1 VTEPKLSARSVILST
16 LLGTDPPE
24 LPVSA
29 LVAVTDLFGLGEGT
43 VRTSLSRMTAR
54 GEITTGGD
62 GRYRLA
68 GALLA
73 RQSRQS
79 ASRHA
84 ERLEWP
90 GGWRQLVVTA
100 DGRDAATR
108 AALRRGATE
117 LRLAEQRE
125 GVWMRPD
132 NLPADRAPAARAVV
146 DAQGVWATIWPDRD
160 SGELAAAL
168 WDLDG
173 WSRRATELRREMA
186 GLQGRLD
193 GADTDALAPGFVV
206 SAAVLRH
213 FQADPLLPDELLGRS
228 WPGAR
233 LRIDY
238 DRFDDAY
245 RRVLRTW
252 LTAPERSRRSVR
264 S

>member
-1 VTEPKLSARSVILST
+1 VAEPKLSARSVILST

-54 GEITTGGD
+54 GEITTDGD

-68 GALLA
+68 GSLLA

-79 ASRHA
+79 ASRQA
-84 ERLEWP
+84 ERVEWS

-125 GVWMRPD
+125 GVWLRPD
-132 NLPADRAPAARAVV
+132 NLPADRARSARAVV
-146 DAQGVWATIWPDRD
+146 DAQGVWATIWPDHD

-168 WDLDG
+168 WDLED
-173 WSRRATELRREMA
+173 WSHRATELRREMA
-186 GLQGRLD
+186 GLLGRLD
-193 GADTDALAPGFVV
+193 DGDTDALAPGFVV

-233 LRIDY
+233 LRMDY
-238 DRFDDAY
+238 DRFDATY
-245 RRVLRTW
+245 RRLLREW
-252 LTAPERSRRSVR
+252 IARS
-264 S
+264 

>member
-1 VTEPKLSARSVILST
+1 VAEPKLNARSVILST
-16 LLGTDPPE
+16 LLGTDPPDM
-24 LPVSA
+24 PVSA

-43 VRTSLSRMTAR
+43 VRTSLSRMSAR
-54 GEITTGGD
+54 GEITTRGD

-79 ASRHA
+79 ASRKA
-84 ERLEWP
+84 ERLEWS

-100 DGRDAATR
+100 DRRDAASR
-108 AALRRGATE
+108 AALRRAATE

-125 GVWMRPD
+125 GIWLRPD
-132 NLPADRAPAARAVV
+132 NLPADRSPAARTVV
-146 DAQGVWATIWPDRD
+146 DAQGVWATVWPDRD

-168 WDLDG
+168 WDLDA

-186 GLQGRLD
+186 ELLGRLD
-193 GADTDALAPGFVV
+193 DGETDALAPGFVV

-213 FQADPLLPDELLGRS
+213 FQADPLLPDELLGRV
-228 WPGAR
+228 WPGRR

-238 DRFDDAY
+238 DRFDGAY
-245 RRVLRTW
+245 RRLLRRW
-252 LTAPERSRRSVR
+252 LTAPERSPGSVR

>member
-1 VTEPKLSARSVILST
+1 VAEPKLSARSVILST

-43 VRTSLSRMTAR
+43 VRTSLSRMTTR
-54 GEITTGGD
+54 GEITNSGD

-84 ERLEWP
+84 ERLEWS
-90 GGWRQLVVTA
+90 GAWRQMVVTA
-100 DGRDAATR
+100 DGRDAASR
-108 AALRRGATE
+108 AALRRRATE

-125 GVWMRPD
+125 GVWLRPD
-132 NLPADRAPAARAVV
+132 NLAADRAATARAVL
-146 DAQGVWATIWPDRD
+146 DEQGVWATVWPDRD

-173 WSRRATELRREMA
+173 WSSRATELRREMA
-186 GLQGRLD
+186 ALLDRLD
-193 GADTDALAPGFVV
+193 RGDTDALAPGFVV

-228 WPGAR
+228 WPGRR

-238 DRFDDAY
+238 DRFDATY
-245 RRVLRTW
+245 RRLLREW
-252 LTAPERSRRSVR
+252 IARS
-264 S
+264 

>member
-1 VTEPKLSARSVILST
+1 MTEPKLSARSVILST

-24 LPVSA
+24 LPVAA

-54 GEITTGGD
+54 AEITTSGD

-79 ASRHA
+79 ASRQA

-100 DGRDAATR
+100 DNRDAASR
-108 AALRRGATE
+108 AALRRAATE

-125 GVWMRPD
+125 GVWLRPD
-132 NLPADRAPAARAVV
+132 NLPADRGHAARAVV
-146 DAQGVWATIWPDRD
+146 DAQGVWATLWPDRD

-173 WSRRATELRREMA
+173 WSHRATELRREMA
-186 GLQGRLD
+186 ALLGRLD
-193 GADTDALAPGFVV
+193 DGDTGALAPGFVV

-213 FQADPLLPDELLGRS
+213 FQADPLLPVELLGRS
-228 WPGAR
+228 WPGGR
-233 LRIDY
+233 LRVDY
-238 DRFDDAY
+238 DRFDGAY
-245 RRVLRTW
+245 RRLLHTW
-252 LTAPERSRRSVR
+252 IGAPEGSRGTVGS
-264 S
+264 